1 MLLLFKQTDQTKKTL
16 NFETSILEGSKQ
28 EIYIV
33 WTVNDQKIDYSKLLL
48 VTNCDGIL
56 DKSSIGK
63 IDFFVGPRKGTISPW
78 SSKAT
83 EICKNCGF
91 TSVIKVEKVTAWTVR
106 KNIVA
111 EELKEYFDKMTESI
125 YHSYED
131 LDQIKHSADAK
142 ALKRINLQDENNFS
156 SSNESLGFG
165 FSNKDRE
172 YLTEAFGSIGRNP
185 TDAELMMFAQVNSE
199 HCRHKIFNG
208 DWELDGVRQPNSPF
222 GMIRHT
228 TEKNK
233 NRVLSAYDDNAAV
246 LKGYESHSLLVE
258 EKSKQY
264 IIKKRNSN
272 LVIKAETHNH
282 PTAISPFPGAAT
294 GSGGEIRDEGAT
306 GRGAK
311 PKAGFTGFSVSYLR
325 IPKNSKPWEEKRP
338 INPRFASP
346 LEIMI
351 SAPLG
356 AASFNNE
363 FGRPALAG
371 YFRTFER
378 IVNSFQTLA
387 YDKPV
392 MLAGGLGDIYDSN
405 IKKNT
410 VGQGAL
416 IIVLGGPAM
425 LIGLGGGAASSVE
438 SGEMQE
444 DLDFASVQRGNPE
457 MQRRCQE
464 VIEAAFNCTPNLIE
478 TIHDVGAGGLSNAVP
493 EILNDNKL
501 GGKIE
506 LRKIPSA
513 DPALSPMEIWCNEA
527 QERYVLLLKDENLEK
542 FSDICKREKAPFA
555 VIGKT
560 TTEEKLRVHDTLE
573 NNYAIDLPMSIIF
586 EKPPRLLVKAQ
597 RKSSIYKNLDHSDIE
612 LSKVAHNILKFP
624 GVGDKRFLIT
634 IGDRT
639 VGGLSVRDQMV
650 GPWQVPVADCAVT
663 ASSFEGL
670 TGEAIALGERGP
682 VAATNGP
689 ASARLAV
696 AEAITN
702 IAAAR
707 IKSIGD
713 ISISA
718 NWMCAGGESTD
729 LATLYQMV
737 EEVGLNFCVQLGINI
752 PVGKDSMSMQ
762 ANWIDATQGKVNSK
776 APVTLVASAYA
787 PVADTSK
794 NLTPEIK
801 PINDS
806 ILILLDL
813 GKGRNRMGASV
824 FDLVTAIGDRETAD
838 CVDTSALC
846 EFFRTIQT
854 LNECELIEAYHDRSD
869 GGLFVTVSEMAF
881 AGRIGVSLELSDQKD
896 ELGFLFCEEPGGVI
910 QVRKENK
917 KEILKYI
924 EESTN
929 LLPYTHTIGRINDFR
944 ALQISTDSTSLT
956 LPLKE
961 LLESYSENTHA
972 IQSMRDNLPCAN
984 QELATITNLSDPGLS
999 ISGYPKNLPTRK
1011 SRNQRPKVAILREQ
1025 GVNGHIE
1032 MAAAFTKADFH
1043 AVDVHMSDITS
1054 YSEDLRGFDG
1064 LAVCGGFSYG
1074 DVLGAGQGW
1083 ASSVTHIPHVR
1094 EVFLDFFLRK
1104 NTFTLGVCNG
1114 CQMLS
1119 LLKDII
1125 PGAELWPSFHENKS
1139 GQFEARLTMVE
1150 VTPSPSI
1157 FLGALSGLRAPIVVS
1172 HGEGRVINSPENKN
1186 LVCVRY
1192 IDNFGNVSQTY
1203 PSNPNGSE
1211 SGIAGLTSS
1220 DGRATIMMPHPERA
1234 FLKKQL
1240 SWSPDSWLNE
1250 ESPWME
1256 MFNAARRTVK

>member
-1 MLLLFKQTDQTKKTL
+1 MLLLLKETNQFKKTL
-16 NFETSILEGSKQ
+16 NFQASGLEGSKQ
-28 EIYIV
+28 DIYIV
-33 WTVNDQKIDYSKLLL
+33 WTENDQKIDHHKLLL

-56 DKSSIGK
+56 DEHSIEK
-63 IDFFVGPRKGTISPW
+63 IDFFVGPRKGTTSPW

-83 EICKNCGF
+83 EICKNCEL
-91 TSVIKVEKVTAWTVR
+91 TSVIKIEKITAWKVQE
-106 KNIVA
+106 NILVGGM
-111 EELKEYFDKMTESI
+111 KEYFDKMTESI
-125 YHSYED
+125 YYSYEE
-131 LDQIKHSADAK
+131 LAQIAYSADARVSK
-142 ALKRINLQDENNFS
+142 EINLQDENDFS
-156 SSNESLGFG
+156 TLNESLGFG
-165 FSNKDRE
+165 FSDKDRE
-172 YLTEAFGSIGRNP
+172 YLGEAFSSLGRNP

-208 DWELDGVRQPNSPF
+208 DWELDGVRQTHSPF
-222 GMIRHT
+222 RMIRHT
-228 TEKNK
+228 TEKNN

-246 LKGYESHSLLVE
+246 VKGYEAHSLLVE

-264 IIKKRNSN
+264 IIETRNSN

-325 IPKNSKPWEEKRP
+325 IPNKSKPWEKDRP
-338 INPRFASP
+338 INPRFAPP

-378 IVNSFQTLA
+378 IINSSQTLA

-392 MLAGGLGDIYDSN
+392 MLAGGVGDIYDSN

-410 VGQGAL
+410 VSHGAL

-464 VIEAAFNCTPNLIE
+464 VIEAAFHCTPNIIE

-501 GGKIE
+501 GGTIE
-506 LRKIPSA
+506 LRKIPCA

-527 QERYVLLLKDENLEK
+527 QERYVLLLKDENFDK
-542 FSDICKREKAPFA
+542 FSGICEREKAPFA
-555 VIGKT
+555 IIGKT
-560 TTEEKLRVHDTLE
+560 TAEEKLLVYDSL
-573 NNYAIDLPMSIIF
+573 NKNYAIDLPMSIIF
-586 EKPPRLLVKAQ
+586 EKPPRLLIKAQ
-597 RKSSIYKNLDHSDIE
+597 RKSSVYKQSEHSHIE
-612 LSKVAHNILKFP
+612 LSKVVHDILKFP

-650 GPWQVPVADCAVT
+650 GPWQVPVADCAIT
-663 ASSFEGL
+663 ASSFEGM
-670 TGEAIALGERGP
+670 TGEAIAIGERGP

-696 AEAITN
+696 SEAITN

-707 IKSIGD
+707 IKSIRD

-718 NWMCAGGESTD
+718 NWMCAGGESDD

-762 ANWIDATQGKVNSK
+762 ATWFDTAQGKVNSK
-776 APVTLVASAYA
+776 SPVTLVASAYA
-787 PVADTSK
+787 PVVDTSK
-794 NLTPEIK
+794 NLTPELK
-801 PINDS
+801 PINHS
-806 ILILLDL
+806 ILILIDL

-824 FDLVTAIGDRETAD
+824 FDLVTGIDDRETAD
-838 CVDTSALC
+838 CLDTLALH
-846 EFFRTIQT
+846 EFFRVIQT
-854 LNECELIEAYHDRSD
+854 LNECGLIEAYHDRSD

-881 AGRIGVSLELSDQKD
+881 AGRTGVSLDLSVRRD
-896 ELGFLFCEEPGGVI
+896 ELGFLFCEEPGAVI
-910 QVRKENK
+910 QVREENK
-917 KEILKYI
+917 EKLLKYI
-924 EESTN
+924 GESTS
-929 LLPYTHTIGRINDFR
+929 LLPYTHTIGQINDFH
-944 ALQISTDSTSLT
+944 ALQISTKSTSLT
-956 LPLKE
+956 LPLNE
-961 LLESYSENTHA
+961 LLKSYSENTHV
-972 IQSMRDNLPCAN
+972 IQSIRDGLASAD

-1011 SRNQRPKVAILREQ
+1011 PRNQRPSVAVLREQ

-1032 MAAAFTKADFH
+1032 MAAAFTKADFRV
-1043 AVDVHMSDITS
+1043 VDVHMSDITS
-1054 YSEDLRGFDG
+1054 CSEDLSSFDG

-1083 ASSVTHIPHVR
+1083 ASSVTHIRHVR
-1094 EVFLDFFLRK
+1094 EVFSNFFLRK

-1125 PGAELWPSFHENKS
+1125 PGAEFWPSFHENKS
-1139 GQFEARLTMVE
+1139 GRFEARLTMVE
-1150 VTPSPSI
+1150 VTQSPSI
-1157 FLGALSGLRAPIVVS
+1157 FLGELNGLRAPIVVS
-1172 HGEGRVINSPENKN
+1172 HGEGRVIDPPENKN
-1186 LVCVRY
+1186 LVCARY
-1192 IDNFGNVSQTY
+1192 IDNFGKVTQTY

-1211 SGIAGLTSS
+1211 LGIAGLTSS
-1220 DGRATIMMPHPERA
+1220 DGRATIMMPHPERV

-1240 SWSPDSWLNE
+1240 SWSPQSWISE

-1256 MFNAARRTVK
+1256 MFNAARRMVK